1 MATTTRWLRRG
12 ILTVL
17 LLVLLL
23 AAAAA
28 IYAWRALPQ
37 TSGTIALP
45 GVHGAVRIERDADG
59 IPTIHAASADDAM
72 FGLGFV
78 HAQDRLWQLET
89 HRRIA
94 AGRLAEAF
102 GPGAL
107 DADRFLRALG
117 VHRAAEAQWAKATG
131 EARAAILAYTAGI
144 NAYLDHAM
152 RARPPEFVILG
163 LAPEHWQPA
172 DSLGWLIMMAWDLGG
187 NWTSE
192 LLRMRLAQK
201 LPVERIDELLPPYP
215 GEKPLPTADYAAL
228 LKQWQVAASL
238 DGRRL
243 ASIERAA
250 PESGLDGVGSNNWVV
265 AGSHTVSGKPLL
277 ANDPHL
283 KLSAPALWYFA
294 RIDAPGL
301 KEAGAT
307 MPGLPLVV
315 LGQNEHV
322 AWGFTNTGPDV
333 QDLYLE
339 RIKTDDPTLYQ
350 TPDGWAPFESA
361 TETIKVKGAADVTMT
376 VRRTRHGPVISDAGV
391 ADGLTGPADAPT
403 YAIAMRWTALDPDT
417 GTLRAS
423 LAMNRARSA
432 TEFVAASAGY
442 VAPMQNMVVADRD
455 GHIAE
460 VSAGR
465 VPLRRPDN
473 DLKGL
478 VPAPGWDARYD
489 WDGFLDPALTPREA
503 DPPRGWIATANQR
516 ITPPGYPYYLTS
528 EWTSPYRYERIAQLL
543 EATPKHTLE
552 SFRAMQ
558 ADVRSLAADPLLP
571 FLRKATSTHP
581 LAAQA
586 KHALEGFDGR
596 MTGDSP
602 ARAPGP

>member
-1 MATTTRWLRRG
+1 YAALFRG
-12 ILTVL
+12 
-17 LLVLLL
+17 
-23 AAAAA
+23 
-28 IYAWRALPQ
+28 
-37 TSGTIALP
+37 
-45 GVHGAVRIERDADG
+45 
-59 IPTIHAASADDAM
+59 
-72 FGLGFV
+72 
-78 HAQDRLWQLET
+78 
-89 HRRIA
+89 
-94 AGRLAEAF
+94 
-102 GPGAL
+102 
-107 DADRFLRALG
+107 
-117 VHRAAEAQWAKATG
+117 
-131 EARAAILAYTAGI
+131 
-144 NAYLDHAM
+144 
-152 RARPPEFVILG
+152 LG
-163 LAPEHWQPA
+163 LAGSGTLH
-172 DSLGWLIMMAWDLGG
+172 
-187 NWTSE
+187 
-192 LLRMRLAQK
+192 
-201 LPVERIDELLPPYP
+201 
-215 GEKPLPTADYAAL
+215 
-228 LKQWQVAASL
+228 VAA
-238 DGRRL
+238 RL
-243 ASIERAA
+243 PEIAPASGIE
-250 PESGLDGVGSNNWVV
+250 GIGSNNWVL
-265 AGSHTVSGKPLL
+265 AGSHTTSGHPLL

-283 KLSAPALWYFA
+283 KLSAPALWYFV
-294 RIDAPGL
+294 RLDAPGL
-301 KEAGAT
+301 KLAGAT
-307 MPGLPLVV
+307 LPGLPLVV

-339 RIKTDDPTLYQ
+339 RIKTDDPTRYQ

-432 TEFVAASAGY
+432 AEFVAATATY
-442 VAPMQNMVVADRD
+442 IAPMQNMVVADRD

-602 ARAPGP
+602 APLIFWAWTRQLTKGVFADDIGEPLFDRTVGGRPFRDALENVMTRDDAWWCDDKTTPQVRETCAMQADAALTRALDELQAAHGTDVAAWRWQDVHVARSEHRPFSKVKALAPLFELRAPVGGDTYTVNVSRVNLRPDALTGERYLDEHGPSLRALYDLADPRRSRFMHSSGQSGFFFSPL